1 MNYKTNK
8 HTKKET
14 KQLRGGKFF
23 GKKAVTWRG
32 LTVSNKDQNQYEIV
46 TKARGGET
54 KRETSVN

>member
-8 HTKKET
+8 QTKKET

-32 LTVSNKDQNQYEIV
+32 LTVSNKDQN
-46 TKARGGET
+46 
-54 KRETSVN
+54 